1 MKKLPSELNLASLKK
16 DSLTEA
22 KTDQKVKFLLSN
34 VAYQATVHKIGVLN
48 RLNNLLHAITKNF
61 MEFILFSFSL
71 VTAFLF
77 LSLL

>member
-48 RLNNLLHAITKNF
+48 RLNNLLLAITK
-61 MEFILFSFSL
+61 
-71 VTAFLF
+71 
-77 LSLL
+77 